1 MALKHDFGHL
11 VGCRPGILRLAIV
24 GAVAASAAGPTHHPS
39 IQTLWERLSLLLL
52 QLWEPRSCSA
62 CQTAP
67 FCYCLQLCFRI
78 GYRGSASYIWLHG
91 QHFLNES
98 LWLWY
103 LSYTPFILVCNVS
116 GSLRLRGQYS
126 GTMTLS
132 LGPMVLMASHPLA
145 RTHGNKAYLIWLMVW
160 CQ

>member
-1 MALKHDFGHL
+1 MQTRHPEAGDCRCC
-11 VGCRPGILRLAIV
+11 GCECCWTHAPPFHPDPVRETHPAAAA
-24 GAVAASAAGPTHHPS
+24 AVRA
-39 IQTLWERLSLLLL
+39 QKLLSSPDSPVLLL
-52 QLWEPRSCSA
+52 
-62 CQTAP
+62 
-67 FCYCLQLCFRI
+67 CLQLCFRI
-78 GYRGSASYIWLHG
+78 GYHGSASYIWPHG

-126 GTMTLS
+126 GTVTLS

-145 RTHGNKAYLIWLMVW
+145 RTHGNKPYLIWLMVW